1 MSNLS
6 RARITRGDIN
16 LTDFRALGELPCY
29 RMLPRPAPDDEYLN
43 RLPPTVTLLEARL
56 ISLLLAQLGK
66 LAHVFRTGKRLACT
80 MQSSNLC
87 P

>member
-43 RLPPTVTLLEARL
+43 RLPPTVILLEARL
-56 ISLLLAQLGK
+56 ISLLLFQPAK
-66 LAHVFRTGKRLACT
+66 LEHEFHIGKRLAHT
-80 MQSSNLC
+80 RQTSNLC